1 MNGNNF
7 VNAFSST
14 LNIQLVFISKLSNIY
29 HLSRVHP
36 IYHVNKTPTTG
47 AVQTPGSVGWFVA
60 ASSRTKV
67 VAKNFSRE
75 ALITE
80 EASKI
85 IANT

>member
-1 MNGNNF
+1 
-7 VNAFSST
+7 VD
-14 LNIQLVFISKLSNIY
+14 
-29 HLSRVHP
+29 
-36 IYHVNKTPTTG
+36 TG